1 MSACVA
7 FTAASAAPAVPG
19 LMRSRSADAVVG
31 GGAGISSEQA
41 GAGAI
46 VAPLT
51 ALRSASR
58 IVAPLTKALQGLVP
72 PFAAPM
78 NGHVNFGLLEAICRA
93 TCWGLRV

>member
-31 GGAGISSEQA
+31 GGAGTSSEQA

-51 ALRSASR
+51 ALRSAG
-58 IVAPLTKALQGLVP
+58 VTLDGEDGPTLP
-72 PFAAPM
+72 
-78 NGHVNFGLLEAICRA
+78 
-93 TCWGLRV
+93 